1 MTEGVAKA
9 KKRKSKASSSL
20 AGELAGTKKQ
30 QKRLDILTAKVSF
43 TVILRHSNCS
53 ASNDISIFLCFN

>member
-43 TVILRHSNCS
+43 IGVVVHMHPPR
-53 ASNDISIFLCFN
+53 